1 MRRKDREMS
10 KDFALE
16 VADKCEYAV
25 LSMTDARNNAP
36 YCVPISIVRV
46 QQTVYF
52 HCAKEGEKIDCLRA
66 NPQVCLACVGDTHRM
81 PNIFTTEF
89 ESAILRGTASEVT
102 DAQEKITALKY
113 LCERHTPTN
122 MANFDSEVASSL
134 DRTAVWKIEI
144 ESITGKRKKYDENG
158 KEMKFGRM
166 TASAV

>member
-25 LSMTDARNNAP
+25 LSMTDAHNAP

-46 QQTVYF
+46 RQTVYF

-102 DAQEKITALKY
+102 DAQEKITALKH

-166 TASAV
+166 ATSAI

>member
-25 LSMTDARNNAP
+25 LSMTDVHNAP

-46 QQTVYF
+46 RQTVYF

-102 DAQEKITALKY
+102 DAQEKIAALKY

>member
-10 KDFALE
+10 KDFALQ

-25 LSMTDARNNAP
+25 LSMTDAHNAP

-46 QQTVYF
+46 QQSVYF
-52 HCAKEGEKIDCLRA
+52 HCAQEGEKIACLRA

-81 PNIFTTEF
+81 SDKFTTEY

-102 DAQEKITALKY
+102 DTQEKITALKH
-113 LCERHTPTN
+113 LCERHTPSN
-122 MANFDSEVASSL
+122 MMHFDSEVARSL
-134 DRTAVWKIEI
+134 DRTAVWKIEM

-158 KEMKFGRM
+158 KEMKFGRI
-166 TASAV
+166 TTSEK

>member
-25 LSMTDARNNAP
+25 LSMTDVHNAP

-102 DAQEKITALKY
+102 DAQEKIAALKY

-166 TASAV
+166 TASAI

>member
-102 DAQEKITALKY
+102 DAQEKIAALKY